1 MGDLFGL
8 DDRPKGMGWSLQEVA
23 NILSGDE
30 RIRAK
35 VVAES
40 TEQEGAG
47 TLTVRCMDVAF
58 GVHIA
63 YRSSEDDVHS
73 ATMFPQGFPV
83 DFRKVLYCWSDT
95 MRSKTWDDAFP
106 VPEDTFL
113 VPENAEQAAAS
124 IVNCLVDAL
133 KLELAHRED
142 ESVDLSH
149 PRRVWLEDDVA
160 SETAA

>member
-35 VVAES
+35 VASES
-40 TEQEGAG
+40 TDQEGAG

-58 GVHIA
+58 GVYIS
-63 YRSSEDDVHS
+63 YRSSEEDPRS
-73 ATMFPQGFPV
+73 ATLFPQGFPV

-95 MRSKTWDDAFP
+95 MRSKTGDDS
-106 VPEDTFL
+106 FL
-113 VPENAEQAAAS
+113 VPENAEQVAAS
-124 IVNCLVDAL
+124 IVNCLADAL
-133 KLELAHRED
+133 TLEMLHENGNPPD
-142 ESVDLSH
+142 KPH
-149 PRRVWLEDDVA
+149 PRRVWLEDDVVP
-160 SETAA
+160 ETEPVA

>member
-23 NILSGDE
+23 DILSGDE

-35 VVAES
+35 VASES

-95 MRSKTWDDAFP
+95 MRSKTGDDA
-106 VPEDTFL
+106 FL

-133 KLELAHRED
+133 TLELAHRED

-149 PRRVWLEDDVA
+149 PRRVRLEDDVA
-160 SETAA
+160 PEKAA